1 MSVPSEASLVFN
13 IVWTGTVF
21 DHMWLFTESLLA
33 QSECRYRFVANGCP
47 PAQIAAMEAMA
58 ARHGGR
64 IVEVIDVS
72 PDDMI
77 AHGVALERVRAIRDD
92 GDHFCLI
99 DPDIKANA
107 PFVDELAG
115 SLADHDA
122 VTSGTEVWSDDNLI
136 PVGHIGVAGEHFFDR
151 EGFVFGSPHLAMYR
165 REALDAVAER
175 YGVGLGSAGPELGDE
190 ARAALVGLGHLYVV
204 YDTGKIVNALIQAA
218 GGSVVHRDLPQLV
231 HIGGLSHYLSPPGY
245 RVDDDGQTLPDW
257 TVHES
262 MGDRHEVTRFVAR
275 ALSALADGSDPPEPP
290 QDLAPP
296 MEKRLHLVRDEI
308 VDLVARYGHR

>member
-1 MSVPSEASLVFN
+1 MSIPAESTLVFN

-33 QSECRYRFVANGCP
+33 QSECRYRFIANGCP
-47 PAQIAAMEAMA
+47 PPQIAAMEAME
-58 ARHGGR
+58 ARHGDR
-64 IVEVIDVS
+64 IVEVVDVS

-107 PFVDELAG
+107 PFVDALAR
-115 SLADHDA
+115 SLYDHDA

-165 REALDAVAER
+165 RDALDEVADR

-190 ARAALVGLGHLYVV
+190 ARGALAGLGHLYVV

-262 MGDRHEVTRFVAR
+262 MGDRHEVTRFAAR

-290 QDLAPP
+290 HDLAPP
-296 MEKRLHLVRDEI
+296 MEKRLQLVRDEI